1 MKVIN
6 IGMIGT
12 GYVGLTTG
20 ACFAH
25 IGHNVVCVDNDEE
38 KIRILLDGKI
48 PFYEPKLDE
57 LVKENVKQGRLKFTN
72 KISEAVKAST
82 VLFIAV
88 GTPPKD
94 TGEPDLSYVENVAK
108 EIGEAMDDYKI
119 IVEKSTVPVKTG
131 EWVKETI
138 TRYNK
143 RNIPFDVA
151 SNPEFLR
158 EGNAVGD
165 FLKPDRVV
173 IGVESEKAKG
183 IMLDIYKPINAP
195 ILITDIKSAELI
207 KHASN
212 AFLSTKIS
220 FINAISIVCE
230 LSGASVEKVAEGM
243 GLDKR
248 IGHHFLAAGV
258 GYGGFCFPKDLLAFI
273 RIAEELGYDYRL
285 LKEVERIN
293 EEQKERFVKRIEG
306 LLWNLREKQIGVL
319 GLAFKPNTDD
329 MRFAP
334 SIDIIGKLKAAGA
347 KVKAYDPHAMN
358 NAKKII
364 KDIEYCND
372 SYEVAKD
379 SDALAIVTE
388 WDEFKTLDLARIKQL
403 LKLPIVVDG
412 RNVFDPFKMKEL
424 GFTYRSIGRQ

>member
-1 MKVIN
+1 
-6 IGMIGT
+6 
-12 GYVGLTTG
+12 
-20 ACFAH
+20 
-25 IGHNVVCVDNDEE
+25 
-38 KIRILLDGKI
+38 
-48 PFYEPKLDE
+48 
-57 LVKENVKQGRLKFTN
+57 
-72 KISEAVKAST
+72 
-82 VLFIAV
+82 
-88 GTPPKD
+88 
-94 TGEPDLSYVENVAK
+94 
-108 EIGEAMDDYKI
+108 
-119 IVEKSTVPVKTG
+119 VPVKTG

>member
-1 MKVIN
+1 MKSIN
-6 IGMIGT
+6 IAMIGT

-25 IGHNVVCVDNDEE
+25 IGHNVICVDNDEN
-38 KIRILLDGKI
+38 KIKTLLHGEI

-57 LVKENVKQGRLKFTN
+57 LVKNNVANGRLKFTT
-72 KISEAVKAST
+72 KISEAVKESL

-88 GTPPKD
+88 GTPPKE

-108 EIGEAMDDYKI
+108 EIGEAMTDYKI

-131 EWVKETI
+131 EWVHETI

-143 RNIPFDVA
+143 KNIPFDVA

-158 EGNAVGD
+158 EGSAVSD
-165 FLKPDRVV
+165 FLEPDRVV
-173 IGVESEKAKG
+173 IGVESERAKQ
-183 IMLDIYKPINAP
+183 IMLDIYAPIKAP
-195 ILITDIKSAELI
+195 ILVTDIKSAELI

-220 FINAISIVCE
+220 FINSISIICE

-248 IGHHFLAAGV
+248 IGPHFLQAGV
-258 GYGGFCFPKDLLAFI
+258 GYGGFCFPKDLMAFI

-285 LKEVERIN
+285 LKEVQRIN
-293 EEQKERFVKRIEG
+293 EEQKERFVKKIEG

-334 SIDIIGKLKAAGA
+334 SIDIIAKLTSRGA
-347 KVKAYDPHAMN
+347 KVKAYDPHAME

-364 KDIEYCND
+364 TNIEYCNNPYD
-372 SYEVAKD
+372 VAKD

-388 WDEFKTLDLARIKQL
+388 WDEFKKLDLVKIKSL
-403 LKLPIVVDG
+403 LKLPIIVDG
-412 RNVFDPFKMKEL
+412 RNIFDPKTMAEL
-424 GFTYRSIGRQ
+424 GFIYRSIGR

>member
-1 MKVIN
+1 MKSVN

-25 IGHNVVCVDNDEE
+25 IGHKVICVDNDLL
-38 KIRILLDGKI
+38 KIQTLLDGKV

-57 LVKENVKQGRLKFTN
+57 LITNNVKTGRLRFTT
-72 KISEAVKAST
+72 KISEAVNNST

-108 EIGEAMDDYKI
+108 EIGFAMNDYKI

-138 TRYNK
+138 SRYNK

-158 EGNAVGD
+158 EGSAVSD
-165 FLKPDRVV
+165 FLEPDRIV
-173 IGVESEKAKG
+173 IGIESEKAKE
-183 IMLDIYKPINAP
+183 IMLDIYKPITAP
-195 ILITDIKSAELI
+195 ILVTDIKSAELI

-212 AFLSTKIS
+212 AFLSMKIS
-220 FINAISIVCE
+220 FINAISVICE
-230 LSGASVEKVAEGM
+230 MADASVEKVAEGM

-248 IGHHFLAAGV
+248 IGKHFLSAGV
-258 GYGGFCFPKDLLAFI
+258 GYGGFCFPKDLKAFI
-273 RIAEELGYDYRL
+273 RIAHELGYDYRL
-285 LKEVERIN
+285 LKEVENIN
-293 EEQKERFVKRIEG
+293 EEQKERFVKKIEG

-334 SIDIIGKLKAAGA
+334 SIDIISKLTNAGA
-347 KVKAYDPHAMN
+347 RVKAYDPHAME

-364 KDIEYCND
+364 TNITYCNNPYD
-372 SYEVAKD
+372 VAKD

-388 WDEFKTLDLARIKQL
+388 WDEFKQLDLTKIKDL

-412 RNVFDPFKMKEL
+412 RNLYDPKTMSEL
-424 GFTYRSIGRQ
+424 GFIYRSIGR